1 MSQGYSVITRSK
13 VLQLIQGQWGRA
25 IIATIRTLLLIL
37 IVQTIALS
45 PARANSTSPVSQS
58 PIKSELV
65 HTESGYVIH
74 RNGDPYFIK
83 GAGGSSNMAL
93 LAQSG
98 GNSIRTWGTNNAKAI
113 LDEAHKHGLTV
124 MLGLRIGHE
133 RHGFD
138 YNDEA
143 AVAKQKEW
151 VKTQILA
158 FKDHP
163 ALLAWGIGN
172 EVDLFYTN
180 TKVWYAVQD
189 IAAMIKVLDPNH
201 LITTVTAGMDKTK
214 LDLILERVPD
224 IDYLSINIY
233 GGLETLPNALLEM
246 GYSGPYVVTEWGPT
260 GHWQVP
266 KTDWG
271 VPIEQTSTQKAQSY
285 RERYAAGVLA
295 APGRALGSY
304 AFLWGQKQETT
315 PTWYG
320 VFIEA
325 GYPNEVVDPL
335 HYNWQGSWPASRAPY
350 IKSFTLNNK
359 VALDNIHV
367 KQGDTIDVDLHVGTH
382 QADGYTIRWEVLPE
396 STDIKSGGDPESR
409 PKPVQGLIVSDDNKG
424 TMRFTVPSTP
434 GGYRLF
440 AYVLGG
446 SGKIANANI
455 PFYVD

>member
-1 MSQGYSVITRSK
+1 MQQIH
-13 VLQLIQGQWGRA
+13 GQWGRA

-37 IVQTIALS
+37 LMQCIALS
-45 PARANSTSPVSQS
+45 SARANTSSPALLSPV
-58 PIKSELV
+58 KSELIA
-65 HTESGYVIH
+65 TNNGYVIH
-74 RNGDPYFIK
+74 RDGKPYFIK
-83 GAGGSSNMAL
+83 GAGGRSNLAL

-98 GNSIRTWGTNNAKAI
+98 GNSIRTWGTDNAKAV

-138 YNDEA
+138 YNDED
-143 AVAKQKEW
+143 AVAKQKAW

-180 TKVWYAVQD
+180 TKVWFAVQD
-189 IAAMIKVLDPNH
+189 IAAMIKALDPNH

-233 GGLETLPNALLEM
+233 GGLETLPKALLDM

-266 KTDWG
+266 KTDWD

-320 VFIEA
+320 VFTEA
-325 GYPNEVVDPL
+325 GYPNEVVDAL
-335 HYNWQGSWPASRAPY
+335 HYNWQGTWPSVRAPY
-350 IKSFTLNNK
+350 IKSFTLNGK
-359 VALDNIHV
+359 VAMNNIHV
-367 KQGDTIDVDLHVGTH
+367 KPGEPLHVNLAVGEY

-396 STDIKSGGDPESR
+396 STDIKAGGDPESR
-409 PKPVQGLIVSDDNKG
+409 PQPLQGLVVRDNHTGNMTLNAPQK
-424 TMRFTVPSTP
+424 P

-440 AYVLGG
+440 AYVLGS
-446 SGKIANANI
+446 SGKVANANI